1 MGSSYISVNQHKR
14 SLNDWSLSQKKK
26 NENSTP
32 QRVTFA
38 VFTPA
43 KELALAKVLAEC
55 KHFPDTP
62 PIPTL
67 ASLLASHCGMLR
79 AEILGG
85 GGGGGIL
92 AEREKRNYL
101 GAC

>member
-1 MGSSYISVNQHKR
+1 MTGAFYKR
-14 SLNDWSLSQKKK
+14 RK
-26 NENSTP
+26 NKNSTP

-55 KHFPDTP
+55 KHFSDTP

-85 GGGGGIL
+85 GGIL

>member
-1 MGSSYISVNQHKR
+1 MTGAFYKR
-14 SLNDWSLSQKKK
+14 RK

-67 ASLLASHCGMLR
+67 ALLLASHCGMLR

-85 GGGGGIL
+85 GGGGGEGFWLKGKNAII
-92 AEREKRNYL
+92 
-101 GAC
+101 